1 MTNPLRRPSNRLI
14 SIAHNLFRPILE
26 VGLLLVIAATF
37 VAGLTTRS
45 SGSPLAWYY
54 GGPGNE
60 TIFVELGESIQAAID
75 AASDGWTIDLAYG
88 VHYGQDIDLR
98 GKRIRLRG
106 AIGVDG
112 YGLPYGLSTI
122 RPIGYARVFDI
133 HQGEGP
139 DTTIEHLVIERGW
152 ALVESGYDRG
162 AGMLIRDSSPTLRN
176 CTFRENVAILGGG
189 LAIDLDS
196 APTIIDCDF
205 ELNRADHG
213 GGIAVLGNSAPF
225 IERVILR
232 QNAAYGQP
240 IGNGG
245 GILADSSTSAVVV
258 DGVICGNFPDQVHG
272 PVIEDGDLCVNES
285 CDIDCNGNG
294 VCDSV
299 DIAIGASSDC
309 DGDGVPDECRLTE
322 EAGFFGSLFGFPFQG
337 NTFEYSIPGR
347 ANALPV
353 RIGIVAEGDLDES
366 SEYLTLSIGGF
377 QQRVETPYSCD
388 VTEYFYEIP
397 AANWNAAVEGSLV
410 RFSIGSTGAVDYRCQ
425 NWIRFRVTYPLPDE
439 NDTDGDGA
447 GDCVDPCPT
456 IPYDCDADS
465 TTLVLEPGMNI
476 QSAIDTF
483 PETTTIELVAGT
495 YRVLETINPQGRPIR
510 FVGAVD
516 AEGRPATILDGEG
529 ARRLIE
535 CGSGETPATV
545 FENLVIAN
553 GDTNWYEQIDNGNW
567 DAIDHGGGVHLSNAS
582 PTFVNCDFVSCTASS
597 WYIPGGGAVA
607 SGGGEP
613 VFSRCRFGENQVQ
626 DGYQVRGGAV
636 LLHSGSRAR
645 FHECEFTENLVLTN
659 DWDDRGFGGAVA
671 SMQSFPIFTA
681 CSFVENGAQSSTGID
696 GAGGAIYALG
706 GEVDLRDCVFFAN
719 VASRGGAIHM
729 TTPDDCTFASDSF
742 LTISGCEISGNQATS
757 GGGIM
762 ITKFGDD
769 DYDPDCPSQHDLI
782 ATILD
787 TQVHGNA
794 GQGIAITSPLH
805 DDPDTTMV
813 TITGGSV
820 ADNFGYDN
828 GGGIAVQNATL
839 IIDGVTVERNFAT
852 YGAGM
857 HAGAGSV
864 VDVVAASFQ
873 SNTAL
878 QGGGILGFLPDRL
891 SLQSTL
897 VCLNAPNQIVGGFE
911 DLGDNCIGTLCL
923 DSDGDDTL
931 DCADECPE
939 DPEKTEPG
947 ICGCGV
953 PDTDSDADGT
963 VDCFDLCPDDPTKTS
978 PGECGCGNPDT
989 DSDGDGIADC
999 NDPCPEWPYDCTDG
1013 GSTLIVQPGQ
1023 PIQQAIVVARSGD
1036 MVRLAAGTHMT
1047 SSTLS
1052 LLGKAIALAG
1062 ETDGSGEPLTTLDAG
1077 GDHRVITCNTS
1088 EGTNTVIR
1096 DLVITGGNQSAGG
1109 GIYLSSASPRI
1120 IGCRI
1125 ELNTA
1130 LIGGGLYCSA
1140 GSQPQL
1146 MACRIEQNTAADLGG
1161 GVFSSPNSHPTFV
1174 DSRVCGN
1181 SPDQINGPFE
1191 QAGDSCENS
1200 MCDACFNAC
1209 PADLD
1214 GNGVV
1219 SGGDLG
1225 LLLVAWGPCG
1235 SGTCPADLDGDGVV
1249 GGSDLGVFLV
1259 NIGPCDGD

>member
-1 MTNPLRRPSNRLI
+1 MIKPLQRRSTRLI
-14 SIAHNLFRPILE
+14 SRARNLCRPILE
-26 VGLLLVIAATF
+26 IGLFLVIAATF

-139 DTTIEHLVIERGW
+139 DTTIEHIIIERGW
-152 ALVESGYDRG
+152 ALVSNGYDRG
-162 AGMLIRDSSPTLRN
+162 AGMLIRESSPTLRN
-176 CTFRENVAILGGG
+176 CTFRDNIAILGGG
-189 LAIDLDS
+189 LAVDLDS
-196 APTIIDCDF
+196 APSIIDCDF

-225 IERVILR
+225 IERVQLR

-258 DGVICGNFPDQVHG
+258 DGVICGNYPDQIHG
-272 PVIEDGDLCVNES
+272 PVMQDGDLCVNET

-294 VCDSV
+294 VCDSI

-309 DGDGVPDECRLTE
+309 DGDGVPDECRPTE
-322 EAGFFGSLFGFPFQG
+322 EAGFIGSRSGFPRYG
-337 NTFEYSIPGR
+337 STYDYSIPGR
-347 ANALPV
+347 TSPLPV
-353 RIGIVAEGDLDES
+353 RLGIVARGDLNAS
-366 SEYLTLSIGGF
+366 NEYLTLFIGEF
-377 QQRVETPYSCD
+377 QQRIETPYDCD
-388 VTEYFYEIP
+388 STEYFYEIP
-397 AANWNAAVEGSLV
+397 AENWNAAVDGSQV
-410 RFSIGSTGAVDYRCQ
+410 RFSIGSTSSVGYYCQ
-425 NWIRFRVTYPLPDE
+425 NSIRFRVTYSLPDE

-465 TTLVLEPGMNI
+465 ATLVLAPGMSI
-476 QSAIDTF
+476 QTAIDSF
-483 PETTTIELVAGT
+483 PETTTIELGAGT

-516 AEGRPATILDGEG
+516 AEGRPATILDGEA

-553 GDTNWYEQIDNGNW
+553 GDTNWYEQVDNGDW
-567 DAIDHGGGVHLSNAS
+567 DAIDQGGGVLVLNAS
-582 PTFVNCDFVSCTASS
+582 PTFVNCKFLRCNAAS
-597 WYIPGGGAVA
+597 WYHPGGGAVA
-607 SGGGEP
+607 CEGGGP
-613 VFSRCRFGENQVQ
+613 VFSQCRFEENRAQG
-626 DGYQVRGGAV
+626 GYQMRGGAV

-645 FHECEFTENLVLTN
+645 FDQCEFTENLILMT
-659 DWDDRGFGGAVA
+659 DLDDRGFGGAVA
-671 SMQSFPIFTA
+671 SEQSFPVFTA
-681 CSFVENGAQSSTGID
+681 CSFLSNDAQSSSEFTGD
-696 GAGGAIYALG
+696 GGGIHAWG
-706 GEVDLRDCVFFAN
+706 GEVDIQDCIYLGN
-719 VASRGGAIHM
+719 VARRGGAVYM
-729 TTPDDCTFASDSF
+729 TTPSDCTFASDSF

-762 ITKFGDD
+762 ITKFGDV

-782 ATILD
+782 ATIVD
-787 TQVHGNA
+787 TKIHGNA
-794 GQGIAITSPLH
+794 GQGIAIVSPLY
-805 DDPDTTMV
+805 DDPDTTTV

-839 IIDGVTVERNFAT
+839 IVDGVTVERNFAT
-852 YGAGM
+852 YGGGLY
-857 HAGAGSV
+857 AGAGSI
-864 VDVVAASFQ
+864 VDLTNASIQ

-878 QGGGILGFLPDRL
+878 QGGGVLGFLPDRL

-931 DCADECPE
+931 DCADECPD
-939 DPEKTEPG
+939 DPNKTEPG

-953 PDTDSDADGT
+953 PDTDTDSDGT
-963 VDCFDLCPDDPTKTS
+963 ADCFDLCP
-978 PGECGCGNPDT
+978 
-989 DSDGDGIADC
+989 
-999 NDPCPEWPYDCTDG
+999 
-1013 GSTLIVQPGQ
+1013 
-1023 PIQQAIVVARSGD
+1023 
-1036 MVRLAAGTHMT
+1036 
-1047 SSTLS
+1047 
-1052 LLGKAIALAG
+1052 
-1062 ETDGSGEPLTTLDAG
+1062 
-1077 GDHRVITCNTS
+1077 
-1088 EGTNTVIR
+1088 
-1096 DLVITGGNQSAGG
+1096 
-1109 GIYLSSASPRI
+1109 
-1120 IGCRI
+1120 
-1125 ELNTA
+1125 
-1130 LIGGGLYCSA
+1130 
-1140 GSQPQL
+1140 
-1146 MACRIEQNTAADLGG
+1146 
-1161 GVFSSPNSHPTFV
+1161 
-1174 DSRVCGN
+1174 
-1181 SPDQINGPFE
+1181 
-1191 QAGDSCENS
+1191 
-1200 MCDACFNAC
+1200 
-1209 PADLD
+1209 
-1214 GNGVV
+1214 
-1219 SGGDLG
+1219 
-1225 LLLVAWGPCG
+1225 
-1235 SGTCPADLDGDGVV
+1235 
-1249 GGSDLGVFLV
+1249 
-1259 NIGPCDGD
+1259 